1 MQAGNIANV
10 IMMSFKHRT
19 ANHKSSNNNK
29 DQLLWY
35 ACYGS
40 NMATERFLCYL
51 QGGTYPGNSKTYA
64 GGRDKSP
71 PQAEANFTLKH
82 QLYFAK
88 EAHIWGGGGVCFIE
102 NESRDSAETLAKIY
116 LITTGQFEDLHAQEC
131 NKQLPLNINFEAAQ
145 RRGFI
150 DAYPEK
156 WYGRI
161 LHLGKHQSYPI
172 FTFTHVNDMQEFN
185 PPAPNYLRSLVNGIK
200 SSYRLN
206 TDELLKYFSQKPGIA
221 GKISN
226 KQLANWMAA

>member
-1 MQAGNIANV
+1 MID
-10 IMMSFKHRT
+10 T
-19 ANHKSSNNNK
+19 AAKPSSNKNK

-51 QGGTYPGNSKTYA
+51 QGGRYPGNSKVYT

-71 PQAEANFTLKH
+71 PKAEATFTLKH

-102 NESRDSAETLAKIY
+102 TGPHHSVETLAKIY

-131 NKQLPLNINFEAAQ
+131 NKDVPLNINFDAAIQ
-145 RRGFI
+145 QGFI

-161 LHLGKHQSYPI
+161 LHLGHHQSYPI
-172 FTFTHVNDMQEFN
+172 FTFTHVNDLKEFN
-185 PPAPNYLRSLVNGIK
+185 PPAPNYLRSLVNGIN
-200 SSYRLN
+200 SSYQLSK
-206 TDELLKYFSQKPGIA
+206 DELLRYFSQKPGVA
-221 GKISN
+221 GRISN
-226 KQLANWMAA
+226 EQLASWISA